1 MKFTALVLNMGM
13 FHNIGGQDLHIYVLG
28 SRASERQPR
37 LPRRP
42 RAPSSTRRLCD
53 SGTQRV
59 RGLEVGTMPKICQDG
74 LILG

>member
-37 LPRRP
+37 LPRAPAPPRP
-42 RAPSSTRRLCD
+42 LVD
-53 SGTQRV
+53 SVTQ
-59 RGLEVGTMPKICQDG
+59 GLRESEG
-74 LILG
+74 